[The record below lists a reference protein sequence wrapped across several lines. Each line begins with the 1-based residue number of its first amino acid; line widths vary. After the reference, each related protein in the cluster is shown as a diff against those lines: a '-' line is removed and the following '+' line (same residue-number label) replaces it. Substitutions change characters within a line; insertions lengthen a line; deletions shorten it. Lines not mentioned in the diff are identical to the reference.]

1 MDEER
6 ILPETGRIHF
16 IGVGGVSMSALA
28 EILLKKGRCVS
39 GSDMNYSDEIKKLE
53 KFGLEFLGNQN
64 AENVK
69 NAAAVIYTMAV
80 HDDNPEMAEAK
91 KLGIPILRR
100 SQLLGAIMKHYPRSA
115 AVAGTHGK
123 TTVTSMLSYI
133 FEKTNADPTILVGA
147 DLDIIKG
154 NVKTGES
161 EYFIAEACEYHRSF
175 LDFRPYCEVILNV
188 EPDHLD
194 YYKDKDDYHSAYR
207 DFLKRADKDG
217 FALLCADDPDLMAMQ
232 GEAPCRIF
240 TFGVKNQTADF
251 AAHDISVSRN
261 GIKYTLYYRKE
272 KICDVEIPVFGK
284 HNVSN
289 SAAAIGCAYLLGVPA
304 EEAAKALADFK
315 GAGRR
320 FEYRGKVNGAD
331 VYDDYAHHPTEI
343 AATLDAVSEIPHGR
357 TICIF
362 QPHTYSR
369 TKEFFDDFAE
379 NLAKTDIPV
388 LADIYAARE
397 KDDGSINSE
406 MLQKEITE
414 KHGKTAYYFGS
425 FEKIVKFVKE
435 NAASDDIV
443 IVMGAGNIV
452 NITKEI
458 VTNE

>member
-1 MDEER
+1 M
-6 ILPETGRIHF
+6 
-16 IGVGGVSMSALA
+16 
-28 EILLKKGRCVS
+28 
-39 GSDMNYSDEIKKLE
+39 
-53 KFGLEFLGNQN
+53 
-64 AENVK
+64 
-69 NAAAVIYTMAV
+69 
-80 HDDNPEMAEAK
+80 
-91 KLGIPILRR
+91 
-100 SQLLGAIMKHYPRSA
+100 
-115 AVAGTHGK
+115 
-123 TTVTSMLSYI
+123 
-133 FEKTNADPTILVGA
+133 
-147 DLDIIKG
+147 
-154 NVKTGES
+154 
-161 EYFIAEACEYHRSF
+161 
-175 LDFRPYCEVILNV
+175 
-188 EPDHLD
+188 
-194 YYKDKDDYHSAYR
+194 
-207 DFLKRADKDG
+207 
-217 FALLCADDPDLMAMQ
+217 
-232 GEAPCRIF
+232 
-240 TFGVKNQTADF
+240 
-251 AAHDISVSRN
+251 
-261 GIKYTLYYRKE
+261 
-272 KICDVEIPVFGK
+272 
-284 HNVSN
+284 SN

-315 GAGRR
+315 GADRR